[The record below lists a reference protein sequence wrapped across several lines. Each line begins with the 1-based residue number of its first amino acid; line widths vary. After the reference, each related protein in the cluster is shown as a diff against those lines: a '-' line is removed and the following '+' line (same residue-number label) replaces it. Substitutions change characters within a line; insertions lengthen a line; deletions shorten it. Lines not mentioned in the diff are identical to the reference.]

1 MSDGPAEKARE
12 GDVVHDRVGVWEVRH
27 YGEDY
32 VFLVGLH
39 DQSDPD
45 DQLTLTRVM
54 GRALFD
60 AAPWRTPLDEQVTYF
75 LERTVDGV
83 WTAFTAHKT
92 DPAEVVRTY
101 DFAARQD
108 SEREVRIAEV
118 RVGVSLVD
126 RADVEALV
134 PSTAD
139 KG

>member
-1 MSDGPAEKARE
+1 MSDGPAEKTRE

-39 DQSDPD
+39 GQSQPD
-45 DQLTLTRVM
+45 DQLTLTRVISRVM
-54 GRALFD
+54 FD
-60 AAPWRTPLDEQVTYF
+60 AAPWRTPLDEQVSYF

-83 WTAFTAHKT
+83 WTPFTAHKT

-101 DFAARQD
+101 DFAVQQD
-108 SEREVRIAEV
+108 PEEAVRIAEV

-126 RADVEALV
+126 RAAVEALI